1 MYIFHKDVKNVHP
14 LYKITYYATTEIS
27 VTNSESIRNSRI
39 ELHPVAYE
47 TPGLNYTLW
56 FHTDQLH

>member
-1 MYIFHKDVKNVHP
+1 MRTIIFEMK
-14 LYKITYYATTEIS
+14 YYATTEID
-27 VTNSESIRNSRI
+27 VTKSESMWNSRI

-56 FHTDQLH
+56 FHTAQLH

>member
-1 MYIFHKDVKNVHP
+1 MYTIRFKFTYNV
-14 LYKITYYATTEIS
+14 TTGND
-27 VTNSESIRNSRI
+27 VTNSENTWNSRI

-56 FHTDQLH
+56 FHMAQLH

>member
-1 MYIFHKDVKNVHP
+1 MYTLIP
-14 LYKITYYATTEIS
+14 KITYYTTNEIG
-27 VTNSESIRNSRI
+27 VTNSESIWSARI

-56 FHTDQLH
+56 FHTAQLH

>member
-1 MYIFHKDVKNVHP
+1 MK
-14 LYKITYYATTEIS
+14 YYATTEID
-27 VTNSESIRNSRI
+27 VTKSESMWNSRI

-56 FHTDQLH
+56 FHTAQLH

>member
-1 MYIFHKDVKNVHP
+1 MYTPIF
-14 LYKITYYATTEIS
+14 KITYDTTTEIG
-27 VTNSESIRNSRI
+27 VTNSESVWNSRI

-56 FHTDQLH
+56 FHTAQLH